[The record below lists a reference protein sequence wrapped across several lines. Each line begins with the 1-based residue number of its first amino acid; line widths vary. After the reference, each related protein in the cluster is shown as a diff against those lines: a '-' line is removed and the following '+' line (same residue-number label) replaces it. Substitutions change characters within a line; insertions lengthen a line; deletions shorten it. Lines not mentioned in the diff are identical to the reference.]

1 MAISEKKLAVD
12 EFFEAI
18 SDSEERYELVEG
30 VAHAMARAKEGH
42 NVIRSNVLAAFVPAG
57 KQRGCRATSI
67 NTAVQTGPDTIR
79 YPDVVVDC
87 GPRNAQA
94 MTASKP
100 VIVVE
105 VFAPGTAVDYSA
117 KLREYRSLE
126 SVDTVIQIESE
137 MVLVKIYRRQQDGT
151 WTEETVEEFDV
162 DIPLSSLA
170 TSIRLNEIYDALNVR
185 PRPRFQVGKIERTN
199 GM

>member
-1 MAISEKKLAVD
+1 MAIPEEKKLTVD

-57 KQRGCRATSI
+57 KLRGCRATSI

-87 GPRNAQA
+87 GLRNAQA

-126 SVDTVIQIESE
+126 SVDTVIEIESE
-137 MVLVKIYRRQQDGT
+137 MVLVKVHRRQQDGT

-170 TSIRLNEIYDALNVR
+170 KSITLNEIYDALN
-185 PRPRFQVGKIERTN
+185 RPRFQVGKIERTN
-199 GM
+199 GI

>member
-1 MAISEKKLAVD
+1 MAIPGNELTVD

-30 VAHAMARAKEGH
+30 VVHAMARAKQGH

-57 KQRGCRATSI
+57 KHRGCRATSV

-79 YPDVVVDC
+79 YPDVVVDR
-87 GPRNAQA
+87 GPRNAEA

-105 VFAPGTAVDYSA
+105 GFAPGTTPVVDYSA
-117 KLREYRSLE
+117 KLQEY
-126 SVDTVIQIESE
+126 
-137 MVLVKIYRRQQDGT
+137 
-151 WTEETVEEFDV
+151 
-162 DIPLSSLA
+162 
-170 TSIRLNEIYDALNVR
+170 
-185 PRPRFQVGKIERTN
+185 
-199 GM
+199 